1 MFYKQILE
9 ALRTQFPGVGDNI
22 LQKTAARLA
31 KTVTNEEGVKTAVS
45 GVTLQQVIDSYGD
58 SRATEAQESAV
69 KNYEEKHNLK
79 DGKVINPDNGGGA
92 SSPQTTTASQTPNNG
107 GGASEQI
114 PAWAQALIDSNKS
127 MSDRL
132 NKMDNERTTAT
143 RKQQISD
150 VISKLP
156 EKLRKPYERMAV
168 DTLSDDEF
176 NTLVS
181 EVTTEVDGI
190 VNDTKTKGA
199 VFGQP
204 SAGGNGK
211 QNEELTK
218 EQIEAINH
226 RAGVTKEG
234 EQPF

>member
-9 ALRTQFPGVGDNI
+9 ALRTQFPGVGDNV

-31 KTVTNEEGVKTAVS
+31 KTVTTEEGVKTAVS

-92 SSPQTTTASQTPNNG
+92 SSSQTTTATQTQNNG

-132 NKMDNERTTAT
+132 DKMDSERTTAT
-143 RKQQISD
+143 RKQQISA

-156 EKLRKPYERMAV
+156 ETLRKPYERMAV

-190 VNDTKTKGA
+190 MNDTKTKGA
-199 VFGQP
+199 VFGRPGASNATTQ
-204 SAGGNGK
+204 
-211 QNEELTK
+211 QDELTK
-218 EQIEAINH
+218 EQEEAISK
-226 RAGVTKEG
+226 RDLKPASEG
-234 EQPF
+234 QPF